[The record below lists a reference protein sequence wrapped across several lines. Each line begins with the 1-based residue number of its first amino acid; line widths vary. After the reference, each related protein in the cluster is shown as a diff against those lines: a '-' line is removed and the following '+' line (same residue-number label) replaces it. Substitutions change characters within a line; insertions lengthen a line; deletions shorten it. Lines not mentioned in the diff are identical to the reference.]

1 MSDDLQTIAVAIAN
15 DLHAGGQPPFAC
27 ENCDLKSCLRCARAQ
42 KVFQVLEALKEHLQ
56 PNPLAADVLMPVA
69 DEPMSLVKQALELIA
84 DEYLRAADMHPPF
97 HNAHEGYAVLLEEV
111 RELEAEVFTKGEK
124 RSPAVTPRIKEEAVH
139 VGAMATRFLID
150 VCLRGEARK

>member
-1 MSDDLQTIAVAIAN
+1 MSDLRTIAVEIAVELR
-15 DLHAGGQPPFAC
+15 DGGNLPCAAC

-69 DEPMSLVKQALELIA
+69 DEAMSLVKQALELGA
-84 DEYLRAADMHPPF
+84 DEYMRAASIHPPF
-97 HNAHEGYAVLLEEV
+97 NGPHEGYAVLLEELD
-111 RELEAEVFTKGEK
+111 ELWTEVKKKGEK
-124 RSPAVTPRIKEEAVH
+124 RSPEALQKEAVH
-139 VGAMATRFLID
+139 VAAMAVRFLID